1 MPCLPRNLSK
11 FIINNHGDKCVLMEA
26 AVSSGEEDLIV
37 LETLLQMCIKP
48 CPSFTQ
54 FFKAK
59 ENP

>member
-1 MPCLPRNLSK
+1 MPCQPRDLSK
-11 FIINNHGDKCVLMEA
+11 FIIKNHRDKCVLMEA
-26 AVSSGEEDLIV
+26 AGSSGEADLIV

-48 CPSFTQ
+48 FPSFTQ